1 MRADRV
7 FGVALLA
14 CALRGTVGAVHSPFT
29 AGLWLLFCLGAW
41 LTWESAR

>member
-1 MRADRV
+1 MTAGRV
-7 FGVALLA
+7 FGVVLLA
-14 CALRGTVGAVHSPFT
+14 LALRATVGAVSDPFT